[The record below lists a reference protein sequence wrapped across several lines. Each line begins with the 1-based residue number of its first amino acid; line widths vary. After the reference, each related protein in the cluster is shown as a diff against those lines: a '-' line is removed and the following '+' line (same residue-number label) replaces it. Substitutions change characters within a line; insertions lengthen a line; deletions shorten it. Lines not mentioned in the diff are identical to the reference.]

1 MEQPLVSIVTITR
14 NRGKLIGRC
23 IESVLNQSYSNIEHI
38 VVDGASDDNTNEVV
52 STFHDDRLHF
62 IKLEENWS
70 LEKTY
75 RYGTSKSKGKYICFL
90 DSDDEYL
97 PTKVEKQVALIE
109 SLPLEY
115 GMVYC
120 WMTYYDSSK
129 NNVAI
134 RVHNPQ
140 LRGFVPLEAA
150 EKPAVSGTPIYLFRK
165 EVYNELDGWAWD
177 MPIITDWEMGARCCQ
192 KWKVDYVPESLVNVY
207 ENHCYTRQTDNYQK
221 LKSLFSKRVGMHS
234 YMLDEFKEIF
244 DQYPHHRAHH
254 YSRMAYYSFK
264 CGDMINAIIYAF
276 KLFNCKVFGIQH
288 KT

>member
-1 MEQPLVSIVTITR
+1 MLDDMEQPLVSVVTITR

-23 IESVLNQSYSNIEHI
+23 IKSVLGQTYQNIEHI
-38 VVDGASDDNTNEVV
+38 VVDGASDDETDDVV
-52 STFHDDRLHF
+52 ASFNDSRLHF
-62 IKLEENWS
+62 LKLAENWS

-75 RYGTSKSKGKYICFL
+75 KYGTSQAKGKYICFL

-97 PTKVEKQVALIE
+97 PTKVEKQVKLIE
-109 SLPLEY
+109 SLSEEY

-129 NNVAI
+129 NNAII

-150 EKPAVSGTPIYLFRK
+150 EKPTVSGTPAYMFRK
-165 EVYNELDGWAWD
+165 NVYDELDGWAWD

-207 ENHCYTRQTDNYQK
+207 ENHCYVRQTDDILGQK
-221 LKSLFSKRVGMHS
+221 AFFKKRVAMHQ
-234 YMLDEFKEIF
+234 YFLDEFKAVF
-244 DQYPHHRAHH
+244 DKNPRHRSHH
-254 YSRMAYYSFK
+254 YSRQAYFSFK
-264 CGDMINAIIYAF
+264 GGDFFSALKYGIKLLNCII
-276 KLFNCKVFGIQH
+276 FGI
-288 KT
+288 